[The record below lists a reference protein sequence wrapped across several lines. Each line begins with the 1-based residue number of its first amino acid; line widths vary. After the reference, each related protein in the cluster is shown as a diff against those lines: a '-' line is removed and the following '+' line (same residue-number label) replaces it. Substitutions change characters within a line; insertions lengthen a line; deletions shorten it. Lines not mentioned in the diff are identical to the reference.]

1 MKVQQKNYII
11 SKFPSQVFVLHKIPK
26 ASTSFCGVKNTDN
39 NTADVFTLNGQK
51 RTLRTKE
58 CLKGLISN
66 IFKADRLA
74 LCEIYDLGQ
83 NADDE
88 NIRAKLFKKYLSS
101 IYDSSSSNDLCNEK
115 LTDETFDLN
124 VSADINKLNTKNI
137 IFVFSL
143 IQDYLSSSN
152 NDEYEQM
159 LGLLD
164 GLSEGIYEDNQ
175 EKTESLWTAIFD
187 TTKNYYHKIYLP
199 RKMQETNEKTQKL
212 QHFLNSAFAKKSN
225 NFDIIDEIFN
235 SKNYSLE
242 QKIFL
247 INKLAQPHGYDLC
260 KFLTSQPPN
269 NTLRKQIIDNIADSE
284 KFADENFGEFKN
296 RFVSALRSDNP
307 ELQILQKT
315 ILANPVID
323 LILKHTPANFDL
335 NFMDFEQKVDYLR
348 QLPKEEVLKLLEKVR
363 QDWVLDSS
371 INAYETETIKYD
383 LNSRFNDVLSNIT
396 VDVDGHKE
404 GIIDIANNTA
414 RLISLYGEKIENMQ
428 LQTINK
434 ITQDDKMLAAELK
447 ALSKQLFAVYSL
459 LSSNTQQAKEFQ
471 AQIMSELDKIEKKFP
486 QKKQEIKKARSML
499 EKIKAGLLDPSNIT
513 PGLFALSNFARA
525 GSIMMSTGE
534 PTLSSIGALLMGMAF
549 ITKPINNVV
558 KEFKK
563 G

>member
-1 MKVQQKNYII
+1 MKMLQKNYVTPKYY
-11 SKFPSQVFVLHKIPK
+11 SEVCVLHKIPE
-26 ASTSFCGVKNTDN
+26 STPSFKGVKKTGDTSRDIFVPN
-39 NTADVFTLNGQK
+39 VQK
-51 RTLRTKE
+51 RSLSAKDY
-58 CLKGLISN
+58 LKSLISD

-74 LCEIYDLGQ
+74 LCEICDSQQSEY
-83 NADDE
+83 DE
-88 NIRAKLFKKYLSS
+88 NIRGKLFKKYISNFPTPS
-101 IYDSSSSNDLCNEK
+101 FYDISDNNTLTEK
-115 LTDETFDLN
+115 TFDLN
-124 VSADINKLNTKNI
+124 TSADIYKLNARNFAFT
-137 IFVFSL
+137 FYV
-143 IQDYLSSSN
+143 IQDYLANSKES
-152 NDEYEQM
+152 EYEYI
-159 LGLLD
+159 LDLLD
-164 GLSEGIYEDNQ
+164 NLSEGIYEDNQ
-175 EKTESLWTAIFD
+175 DEIESSWVAIFD
-187 TTKNYYHKIYLP
+187 TARNYYCNDYLP
-199 RKMQETNEKTQKL
+199 KKTQETNEKMQKL
-212 QHFLNSAFAKKSN
+212 QHFLDSAFAKKSN
-225 NFDIIDEIFN
+225 NLDIIDEIFN
-235 SKNYSLE
+235 SKDYSLE

-269 NTLRKQIIDNIADSE
+269 NTVRKQIIDNIADSE
-284 KFADENFGEFKN
+284 KFADENFDEFKN
-296 RFVSALRSDNP
+296 LFTSTLHSDNS

-323 LILKHTPANFDL
+323 LILKHTPASFDL

>member
-26 ASTSFCGVKNTDN
+26 ANISFCGVKNKDN
-39 NTADVFTLNGQK
+39 DTADTFALNGQK

-58 CLKGLISN
+58 CLKGLISD

-74 LCEIYDLGQ
+74 LCEIYDSGQ

-88 NIRAKLFKKYLSS
+88 NIRAKLFKKYLDNISNSS
-101 IYDSSSSNDLCNEK
+101 VFGNLGNEN
-115 LTDETFDLN
+115 LMDDTFDLN
-124 VSADINKLNTKNI
+124 VSADINKLNAKNI

-143 IQDYLSSSN
+143 IQDCLSNSN

-164 GLSEGIYEDNQ
+164 RLSECIYEDNQ
-175 EKTESLWTAIFD
+175 EKTESLWAVIFD
-187 TTKNYYHKIYLP
+187 ITKNYYHKNYLP
-199 RKMQETNEKTQKL
+199 KKTQETNKNTQKL

-235 SKNYSLE
+235 SKDYSLK

-247 INKLAQPHGYDLC
+247 IDKLAQPHGYDLC
-260 KFLTSQPPN
+260 KFLISQPPN
-269 NTLRKQIIDNIADSE
+269 NTVRKQIIDNIADSE
-284 KFADENFGEFKN
+284 KFADENFDEFKN
-296 RFVSALRSDNP
+296 RFVSALHSDNP

-315 ILANPVID
+315 ILGNPVID
-323 LILKHTPANFDL
+323 SVLKNTPASFDL
-335 NFMDFEQKVDYLR
+335 NFMEFEQKVDYLR
-348 QLPKEEVLKLLEKVR
+348 QLPEEEVLKLLEENR
-363 QDWVLDSS
+363 QDWILDSS
-371 INAYETETIKYD
+371 IEAYETETIKYD

-404 GIIDIANNTA
+404 SIIDIANNTA
-414 RLISLYGEKIENMQ
+414 RLISLHSEKMENMQ

-447 ALSKQLFAVYSL
+447 ALSKQLFALYSL
-459 LSSNTQQAKEFQ
+459 LGSNTQQAKEFQ
-471 AQIMSELDKIEKKFP
+471 AQIMREFDVIEKKFP
-486 QKKQEIKKARSML
+486 QKKQDIKKARSTL
-499 EKIKAGLLDPSNIT
+499 EKIKAGLINPSNIT
-513 PGLFALSNFARA
+513 PGLLSLSHFARA
-525 GSIMMSTGE
+525 GSIMISTGE
-534 PTLSSIGALLMGMAF
+534 PTLSAIGALLMGMAF
-549 ITKPINNVV
+549 IARPVNNVV

>member
-1 MKVQQKNYII
+1 MEYI
-11 SKFPSQVFVLHKIPK
+11 SV
-26 ASTSFCGVKNTDN
+26 
-39 NTADVFTLNGQK
+39 
-51 RTLRTKE
+51 
-58 CLKGLISN
+58 
-66 IFKADRLA
+66 
-74 LCEIYDLGQ
+74 
-83 NADDE
+83 
-88 NIRAKLFKKYLSS
+88 
-101 IYDSSSSNDLCNEK
+101 
-115 LTDETFDLN
+115 LTDLN
-124 VSADINKLNTKNI
+124 PSIC
-137 IFVFSL
+137 
-143 IQDYLSSSN
+143 
-152 NDEYEQM
+152 
-159 LGLLD
+159 
-164 GLSEGIYEDNQ
+164 
-175 EKTESLWTAIFD
+175 
-187 TTKNYYHKIYLP
+187 
-199 RKMQETNEKTQKL
+199 
-212 QHFLNSAFAKKSN
+212 FLNLFVDK
-225 NFDIIDEIFN
+225 
-235 SKNYSLE
+235 
-242 QKIFL
+242 
-247 INKLAQPHGYDLC
+247 
-260 KFLTSQPPN
+260 
-269 NTLRKQIIDNIADSE
+269 
-284 KFADENFGEFKN
+284 FKN
-296 RFVSALRSDNP
+296 LFTSTLHSDNS

-323 LILKHTPANFDL
+323 LILKHTPASFDL
-335 NFMDFEQKVDYLR
+335 NFMDFEQKIDYLK
-348 QLPKEEVLKLLEKVR
+348 QLPKEELLKLLEEVR
-363 QDWVLDSS
+363 QDWVLYSS

-404 GIIDIANNTA
+404 SIIDIANNTA

-471 AQIMSELDKIEKKFP
+471 AQVMCELDKIEKKFP

-563 G
+563 GKANDKQSKFD